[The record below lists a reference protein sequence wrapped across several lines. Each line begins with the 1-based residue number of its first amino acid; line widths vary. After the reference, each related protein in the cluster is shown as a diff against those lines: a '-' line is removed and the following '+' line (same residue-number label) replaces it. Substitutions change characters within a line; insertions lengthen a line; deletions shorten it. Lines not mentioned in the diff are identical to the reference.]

1 MQSEE
6 EMEEKEKINPIEKPI
21 LENIPAKI
29 EKNIKKKSEN
39 ITNIEPKIEKNPETP
54 KAVEFS
60 FRRLLTELKDE
71 DPAVL
76 STIKNA
82 SFKQDGETLELS
94 FGNKWTADKMQ
105 ENRYQSSVITVLNKI
120 F

>member
-1 MQSEE
+1 M
-6 EMEEKEKINPIEKPI
+6 
-21 LENIPAKI
+21 
-29 EKNIKKKSEN
+29 
-39 ITNIEPKIEKNPETP
+39 
-54 KAVEFS
+54 EFS

-94 FGNKWTADKMQ
+94 FRNKWTADKMQ
-105 ENRYQSSVITVLNKI
+105 ENRYQSPVITVLNKI